1 MSCKTVNGLNFA
13 CGIREFN
20 VSFPPMR
27 CSILERPDG
36 DFIAYLKR
44 TANRTGPGILWLSG
58 FKSDMTGTKATAL
71 DDWAARTGRGYTR
84 FDYFGH
90 GASSGAFR
98 DGTITRWRD
107 DALAVIDRLTDG
119 PQILVGSSM
128 GAWIALLATLARPD
142 RIAGMVLIAP
152 APDFTEELIW
162 ADLSADAKHDIE
174 SNGEWMRPSAY
185 GLGPYPITR
194 ALIED
199 GRKHLVLRD
208 EIPIHCPVILVQ
220 GMQDPEVPFETSI
233 KLARRLAASD
243 VSVTLVKNGDHRM
256 SDAPSLEHVFATLE
270 RVLSKVG

>member
-1 MSCKTVNGLNFA
+1 MQCGRSPD
-13 CGIREFN
+13 GIREFN

-199 GRKHLVLRD
+199 GRKHLLLGGQ
-208 EIPIHCPVILVQ
+208 IPIRVPVHILH
-220 GMQDPEVPFETSI
+220 GMADADVPWTQ
-233 KLARRLAASD
+233 AMRLVERLESEQ
-243 VSVTLVKNGDHRM
+243 VTLELVKGGDHRL
-256 SDAPSLEHVFATLE
+256 SAPDDIARLIEAIE
-270 RVLSKVG
+270 RLLRRL